1 MFIADLSYYNIGME
15 GSTLLNDAK
24 LGILCGSIVAGV
36 AGWLLLAANLPDK
49 TSKRTKEP
57 ALNSR
62 PIFPCKNCLFLF
74 IR

>member
-36 AGWLLLAANLPDK
+36 AGWLLLAAIFPDK
-49 TSKRTKEP
+49 TSKRTK
-57 ALNSR
+57 R
-62 PIFPCKNCLFLF
+62 TCLKQQTYFF
-74 IR
+74 CVKTAFFFFY